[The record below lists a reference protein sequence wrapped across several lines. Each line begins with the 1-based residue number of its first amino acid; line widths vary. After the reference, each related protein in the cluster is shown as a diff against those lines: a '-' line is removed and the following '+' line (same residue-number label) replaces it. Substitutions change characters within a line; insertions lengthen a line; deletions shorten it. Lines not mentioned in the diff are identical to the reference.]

1 VVGLFNL
8 IPELMILE
16 KLSNRMTRP
25 SVSKEKKL
33 GALGLTNYNQNMKRI
48 INLTD
53 TFLQCCALE

>member
-25 SVSKEKKL
+25 SVSREKKL
-33 GALGLTNYNQNMKRI
+33 GALGLTNYKQNIKE
-48 INLTD
+48 T
-53 TFLQCCALE
+53 